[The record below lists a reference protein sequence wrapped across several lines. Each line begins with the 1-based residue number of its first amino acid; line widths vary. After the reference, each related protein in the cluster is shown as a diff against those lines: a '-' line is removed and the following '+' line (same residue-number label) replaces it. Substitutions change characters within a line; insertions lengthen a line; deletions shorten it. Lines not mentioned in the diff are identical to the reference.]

1 MFTKNGWSEKIV
13 RFLFAVSP
21 KKSIA
26 RLRAGRRT
34 SVFYGYG
41 IELFLIRS
49 CFGRRL
55 EWRQGEHRLGL
66 GGIRDGGAAGAAVRS
81 RRVGLLAR
89 TARTLG
95 FGRGFGC
102 GVVCGGS
109 RCGIGCSGVQLYS
122 GGRLSGGYICSRCIS
137 DGRY

>member
-21 KKSIA
+21 EKSIA

-49 CFGRRL
+49 FFGRSL

-66 GGIRDGGAAGAAVRS
+66 GRIRDGGVAGAAVRS
-81 RRVGLLAR
+81 HRVGLLAR

-95 FGRGFGC
+95 FGRGFGW
-102 GVVCGGS
+102 GVICGGS
-109 RCGIGCSGVQLYS
+109 RCGIGCTGGQPYS
-122 GGRLSGGYICSRCIS
+122 GGRLSGGHTCSRCIS
-137 DGRY
+137 DGRS